1 MSSPGP
7 THRGAV
13 TFYNQELCS
22 LLTPGYFEIQNFA
35 LCDTF
40 WFQCLSPT
48 SVCAPKP
55 GPCRKGRPSR
65 CGWVTPSNCYQVGMV
80 WLLQRIGGDGVGG
93 GAEGCQL

>member
-13 TFYNQELCS
+13 TFYKQGLCS
-22 LLTPGYFEIQNFA
+22 LLTPGYFEIQKFA

-55 GPCRKGRPSR
+55 RPCRKGWPSR
-65 CGWVTPSNCYQVGMV
+65 CGWVTPPNSIRWG
-80 WLLQRIGGDGVGG
+80 WLLQRMGVGW
-93 GAEGCQL
+93 AEGCRP